1 MTTGYDLPTPG
12 DGNRT
17 GSRGETGGSLGTEV
31 DPDAWDGFEW
41 QIPETYNI
49 ASVALDHDADRTAL
63 RHLDADGDSY
73 EFTYGE
79 LERAADAL
87 AADLRH
93 NGVESGDRVA
103 VCLPQCPEHAVV
115 HLAAYRCGAVTVP
128 LSMLLGQETVRY
140 QLADCGVHT
149 LLLDAQRA
157 TELPDGVTDPADRV
171 VTVATGSGDYER
183 APRAL
188 GGLAAVVDDEA
199 SAPAAETS
207 PDDPAVILYTSGTS
221 GHPKGVLQS
230 HAYLLGSL
238 PGYHCCFHLFDDADC
253 RDALLW
259 TPSEWAWAGALF
271 DVVLP
276 TLATGGTVL
285 STERR
290 TGFEPSRALERIDEE
305 SVTHAF
311 FPPTALARMRSE
323 TDPSAYDLGSLGVV
337 MCGGEK
343 LQPAVFEWA
352 ESELGV
358 TVNETYGQ
366 TEANMLVGNCRVA
379 FPATSGSMGKPYPGH
394 DVVVVDE
401 DGDPLPP
408 GELGEIAVAPPDP
421 VTLIE
426 YWDDPEATEAK
437 FLDDGLMLTG
447 DLARRDEDGYLF
459 HAGRK
464 DHLIITSGYRVS
476 PLEVESV
483 LTEEPRVAS
492 AVVGGVP
499 DAERGQRVKAYLRL
513 TDGHEP
519 SAALADELRD
529 HVRERLGAHKTPR
542 DIEFIESIPETRS
555 GKTDRTTLF
564 SE

>member
-1 MTTGYDLPTPG
+1 MTSGYDLPGPS
-12 DGNRT
+12 D
-17 GSRGETGGSLGTEV
+17 EA

-41 QIPETYNI
+41 RIPETYNI
-49 ASVALDHDADRTAL
+49 ASVALDHDPDRTAI
-63 RHLDADGDSY
+63 RHVEEDGDRH

-79 LERAADAL
+79 LERAASAL
-87 AADLRH
+87 AVDLKR

-128 LSMLLGQETVRY
+128 LSMLLGQDTVRY
-140 QLADCGVHT
+140 QLTDCNVQT
-149 LLLDAQRA
+149 LFLDSQRA
-157 TELPDGVTDPADRV
+157 AALPDDATAVTERV
-171 VTVATGSGDYER
+171 VTVTPGSGDYTG
-183 APRAL
+183 PLRAL
-188 GGLAAVVDDEA
+188 GGLEAVVGGDG
-199 SAPAAETS
+199 STPAARTS
-207 PDDPAVILYTSGTS
+207 VDDPAVILYTSGTS

-230 HAYLLGSL
+230 HGYLLGSL
-238 PGYHCCFHLFDDADC
+238 PGYHYCFHLFDDADY

-290 TGFEPSRALERIDEE
+290 TGFDPSSALDRIEDE

-311 FPPTALARMRSE
+311 FPPTALSRMRSE
-323 TDPSAYDLGSLGVV
+323 TDPAGRDLGSLDVV

-343 LQPAVFEWA
+343 LLPAVFEWS

-366 TEANMLVGNCRVA
+366 TEANMLVGNSQTT
-379 FPATSGSMGKPYPGH
+379 FPARAGSMGKPYPGH
-394 DVVVVDE
+394 DVAVVDE

-408 GELGEIAVAPPDP
+408 GELGEIVVEPPDP

-426 YWDDPEATEAK
+426 YWDDPAATDAK
-437 FLDDGLMLTG
+437 FFDDGRMRTG
-447 DLARRDEDGYLF
+447 DLARRDEDGYLW

-476 PLEVESV
+476 PLEVESA
-483 LTEEPRVAS
+483 LTEEPRVAA

-499 DAERGQRVKAYLRL
+499 DPERGQRVKAYLRL
-513 TDGHEP
+513 TNGHDP
-519 SAALADELRD
+519 SETLAAELRE
-529 HVRERLGAHKTPR
+529 HVRERLGAHKVPR
-542 DIEFIESIPETRS
+542 DIEFIESIPETHS
-555 GKTDRTTLF
+555 GKADRTTLF